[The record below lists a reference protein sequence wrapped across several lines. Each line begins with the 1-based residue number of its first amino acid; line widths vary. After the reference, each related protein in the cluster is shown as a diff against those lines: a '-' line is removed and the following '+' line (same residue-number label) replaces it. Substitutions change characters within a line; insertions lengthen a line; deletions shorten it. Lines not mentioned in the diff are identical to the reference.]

1 MHEYQ
6 SYYPYYLPSY
16 YSRIYPK
23 HYERYFEP
31 TDYVLEK
38 HKPIIEIEQKQRIND
53 YSLRDKNTH
62 IMGMVLFMFLLLVG
76 LMMIL
81 KK

>member
-31 TDYVLEK
+31 TDYILEK
-38 HKPIIEIEQKQRIND
+38 HKPIVEIEKKQAIND
-53 YSLRDKNTH
+53 FSTIDKNSHT
-62 IMGMVLFMFLLLVG
+62 MGMILFMFLLIVA
-76 LMMIL
+76 LMLFL